1 MNIEMIQN
9 RITTSLVIVALLKT
23 SSFYSAQAQQPTE
36 EQVARILKRFPEADK
51 DKDGKLSTEE
61 FDDVREMFQS
71 RQRNRRVGA
80 AAQPTQTEDTKLAET
95 QAGMRLFSG
104 ILPGTR

>member
-9 RITTSLVIVALLKT
+9 RITTSLVIVALLTT

-51 DKDGKLSTEE
+51 DGNLSTEE
-61 FDDVREMFQS
+61 FDDFRQMFQS
-71 RQRNRRVGA
+71 RQRNRRSGA